1 MVASRRAQDHYSGRL
16 AVFGGIATG
25 LRRHLGLF
33 WEYFTQ
39 YLKVR
44 VGYRGDFLIGVATS
58 TAATLF
64 ALSFVLILFQKV
76 PRLADW
82 DFSEVLFLYGFS
94 LIPFGIYNVL
104 SVNLYEF
111 GNEYIMEGKFDRV
124 LIRPISSL
132 FQVLFENFRIESF
145 QEVIVGLAVV
155 GWASRRMHYHW
166 TAADV
171 LLLILFSICGATI
184 YISVFLML
192 SCVSFWFEDRIGVH
206 PPAWNLLA
214 FGRYPLSIYSGF
226 IQFFLSWIIPFG
238 FATFYPSVR
247 LLHRGGY
254 LSYAPLVPVVAVV
267 FFGLALL
274 LWNFGVRHYS
284 STGS

>member
-1 MVASRRAQDHYSGRL
+1 MLGR
-16 AVFGGIATG
+16 VGTG
-25 LRRHLGLF
+25 LRRHVGLF

-58 TAATLF
+58 MAATIF
-64 ALSFVLILFQKV
+64 ALGFVLILFQKV

-155 GWASRRMHYHW
+155 GWASRRMHYQW
-166 TAADV
+166 TVADV

-254 LSYAPLVPVVAVV
+254 LGYAPLVPVVTAV
-267 FFGLALL
+267 FLGLAIL